1 MIPWVLL
8 DTATVPGG
16 GEELRLMRHGT
27 DFAIRLGRNDL
38 MNSRVHG
45 SEDALG
51 ALACAKIAAR
61 ARARI
66 LIGGLGMGFTL
77 RAVLAAAGPKAQ
89 IVVAELVPE
98 VIAWNRGPLA
108 HLSGNSLADKRVDI
122 RAADVSVLMHTAR
135 GAYDAIL
142 LDVDNGPEGLTREE
156 NDRIYSMAGL
166 ASAKAALRPGG
177 VLATWSAAPHKRFAQ
192 RLSHAGFTVEEIVA
206 RAGRNG
212 RGARHVIWL
221 ATNGGATSHPSTS
234 SG

>member
-1 MIPWVLL
+1 VIPWVLL
-8 DTATVPGG
+8 DSATVPGG
-16 GEELRLMRHGT
+16 GEELRLMQRGSE
-27 DFAIRLGRNDL
+27 FAIRLGRSDL
-38 MNSRVHG
+38 MNSRMHG

-51 ALACAKIAAR
+51 ALACAKIATR
-61 ARARI
+61 ARPKI

-77 RAVLAAAGPKAQ
+77 RAVLTAAGAKAQ
-89 IVVAELVPE
+89 VVVAELVPA
-98 VIAWNRGPLA
+98 VVTWNRGPLA
-108 HLSGNSLADKRVDI
+108 HLSGNSLADPRVDI
-122 RAADVSVLMHTAR
+122 RETDVSALIQAAR

-166 ASAKAALRPGG
+166 ASAKTALRPGG

-192 RLSHAGFTVEEIVA
+192 RLSHAGFSVEEIIA

-221 ATNGGATSHPSTS
+221 ATNGGKAK
-234 SG
+234 G

>member
-1 MIPWVLL
+1 VIPWVLL
-8 DTATVPGG
+8 DTASVPGD
-16 GEELRLMRHGT
+16 GEELRLMQRGT
-27 DFAIRLGRNDL
+27 EFTIRLGRHDL

-61 ARARI
+61 THPRI

-77 RAVLAAAGPKAQ
+77 RAVLTAAGAKAQ
-89 IVVAELVPE
+89 IVVAELVPA
-98 VIAWNRGPLA
+98 VIAWNRGALA
-108 HLSGNSLADKRVDI
+108 HFSGNSLADPRVDI
-122 RAADVSVLMHTAR
+122 READVSTLIRAAR
-135 GAYDAIL
+135 GAYDAVL

-166 ASAKAALRPGG
+166 ASAKTALRPGG

-192 RLSHAGFTVEEIVA
+192 RLSSAGFAVEEIIA

-212 RGARHVIWL
+212 RGARHVIWI
-221 ATNGGATSHPSTS
+221 ATSGGAA
-234 SG
+234 